1 MILENCH
8 HIRPFVPELID
19 GKPWQS
25 YPTSEIASDLR
36 FFHFVPGEHWHAFEG
51 YAEHQYFVDPCK
63 LLLTTPGINAASGE
77 YEDFGVPATIL
88 ANFLREN
95 GVVPEK
101 CDLNSILFLL
111 TPAEDMAKLQQLVAL
126 LARFEKLLEA
136 DAPLAEV
143 LPSIYKQHEARYAGY
158 TLRQLCQE
166 MHDLYARHNVKQLQ
180 KEMFR
185 KSHFPK
191 VSMNPQEANYAYLRG
206 EVELVRLPEA
216 EGRIAAEGALPYPP
230 GVLCVVPGE
239 IWGGSVLRYFSAL
252 EEGINLL
259 PGFAPELQGVYIEE
273 HDGRKQVWCYVIKPR
288 DAQRSLLKEEKL

>member
-1 MILENCH
+1 M
-8 HIRPFVPELID
+8 
-19 GKPWQS
+19 
-25 YPTSEIASDLR
+25 
-36 FFHFVPGEHWHAFEG
+36 
-51 YAEHQYFVDPCK
+51 
-63 LLLTTPGINAASGE
+63 LTTPGIDARNGE
-77 YEDFGVPATIL
+77 YEAFGVPATIL

-126 LARFEKLLEA
+126 LVRFEKLLES

-143 LPSIYKQHEARYAGY
+143 LPSIYKQHEERYAGY

-185 KSHFPK
+185 KEHFPR

-206 EVELVRLPEA
+206 EVELVRLPDA

-230 GVLCVVPGE
+230 VCCVLFRVKSGVVLFCVT
-239 IWGGSVLRYFSAL
+239 SAL
-252 EEGINLL
+252 WKKGSTCCQVLHRSCRVSISKNMMVVSKFGAMSSSLVMRK
-259 PGFAPELQGVYIEE
+259 AP
-273 HDGRKQVWCYVIKPR
+273 C
-288 DAQRSLLKEEKL
+288 

>member
-1 MILENCH
+1 M
-8 HIRPFVPELID
+8 
-19 GKPWQS
+19 
-25 YPTSEIASDLR
+25 
-36 FFHFVPGEHWHAFEG
+36 
-51 YAEHQYFVDPCK
+51 
-63 LLLTTPGINAASGE
+63 
-77 YEDFGVPATIL
+77 
-88 ANFLREN
+88 
-95 GVVPEK
+95 PEK

-216 EGRIAAEGALPYPP
+216 EGRI
-230 GVLCVVPGE
+230 
-239 IWGGSVLRYFSAL
+239 
-252 EEGINLL
+252 
-259 PGFAPELQGVYIEE
+259 IEE